1 LHTLLKRKSQI
12 IVFPL
17 ARFCAAAISKFAIIP
32 ACKLKIPILAT
43 AGRAS
48 RSVPALRYAI
58 AVIGRPHNAQI
69 ISEIAILR
77 DGLQIEFVV
86 TFFNPAT
93 IRPDLDI
100 TRGYILTL
108 EMRLR

>member
-1 LHTLLKRKSQI
+1 LHTLLKRKSPI

-17 ARFCAAAISKFAIIP
+17 ARFCAVAISKFATIP
-32 ACKLKIPILAT
+32 ACKLKIPILVT
-43 AGRAS
+43 IGKDS
-48 RSVPALRYAI
+48 RSTPALRCGIPVLSSNHI
-58 AVIGRPHNAQI
+58 APS

-86 TFFNPAT
+86 TFFNPAAT
-93 IRPDLDI
+93 RPGLDI
-100 TRGYILTL
+100 KRGCFLTL